1 MADRI
6 RTGRLG
12 RRATGLWKRFSN
24 RPDSEH
30 EQALVRVV
38 IVGLLLAY
46 FAALHA
52 ADTPLT
58 PDQELGLVLTAIIY
72 LSFSFIYVVLIAISP
87 GKSGPRRLTAMATD
101 FTAMFAVLT
110 LGSEYTAP
118 LYPIYLWVTL
128 GNGFR
133 YGLRY
138 LGASMAVSSFSFAA
152 VLTTTPWWA
161 DQLPLGIGLLV
172 ALIAIPGYAGTL
184 IKKLTVAK
192 ALAEEANQ
200 AKNRFLARMSHEL
213 RTPLNAIIGM
223 SDLLGG
229 TQIDRDQREM
239 VRTVKTSGKAL
250 LSLIEGIL
258 DFSKIEAN
266 KISVNEED
274 FDLHGALVDLIAI
287 LRVQADRKG
296 LVLGLDVSP
305 RVPYRLH
312 GDWPHLQQILTNL
325 ISNAIKFTETGHVSL
340 HVDLAQTQAH
350 SGDRLNLLF
359 EVVDTG
365 IGIAEDQIDRVF
377 ESFTQADDGI
387 GRRNE
392 GVGLGLAISKHL
404 TELLGGRISVQ
415 SLPGKGSTFTLRVPI
430 APQQATVTAQAAP
443 SVAILVISR
452 DTALVDS
459 IRHGLT
465 ALHMDVVGVKSPFD
479 AQNAVAGA
487 MRGPACPI
495 TIIDGRDA
503 GWEANDVARSLET
516 FRPNCTFGFI
526 QVKNPLQGTHPADIF
541 LSSLDVP
548 FDNET
553 LSNAVHLAVTFV
565 AARSGTE
572 TDEQVFPVRAASSTP
587 LSILVA
593 EDNQVNQKVT
603 EKILTQAGHT
613 VTLVDNGDDALDMLE
628 SAKFDLAIMDIN
640 MPGTSGIDV
649 VKLYRV
655 AHLGE
660 FHLPIIGL
668 SADATEDTRA
678 ACDEAGMDRY
688 LTKPISARQLI
699 AEIDALVGYDQETG
713 EQPEKPTAN
722 AEVTEIYAHPRF
734 KGDATAPVDWEVLQ
748 DVENLGPDDGFLK
761 ELIRDYLADSQ
772 RLIAD
777 MRTAASRGENMKFRE
792 LGHALRSCS
801 ANVGARTIHQ
811 QCMKLSGITATEL
824 AQSGDHHIQ
833 RLREEHARFR
843 QAVETY
849 LAERADHTGR
859 L

>member
-1 MADRI
+1 MADSI
-6 RTGRLG
+6 RTGRLR

-46 FAALHA
+46 FSVLHI
-52 ADTPLT
+52 ADTALT
-58 PDQELGLVLTAIIY
+58 PDQELGLLLTAAVY
-72 LSFSFIYVVLIAISP
+72 LTFSFLYVVLIAISP
-87 GKSGPRRLTAMATD
+87 GKSGPRRLTAMVTD
-101 FTAMFAVLT
+101 FSAMLSVLT
-110 LGSEYTAP
+110 LGGEYTAP
-118 LYPIYLWVTL
+118 LYPIYLWVSL

-152 VLTTTPWWA
+152 VLATTGWWA
-161 DQLPLGIGLLV
+161 DRLPLGIGLLV
-172 ALIAIPGYAGTL
+172 ALVAIPGYAGTL
-184 IKKLTVAK
+184 IKKLTEAK
-192 ALAEEANQ
+192 AQAEEANQ

-229 TQIDRDQREM
+229 THIDRDQREM
-239 VRTVKTSGKAL
+239 VRTVKTSGKTL

-266 KISVNEED
+266 KISINEED

-325 ISNAIKFTETGHVSL
+325 IGNAIKFTETGQVSL
-340 HVDLAQTQAH
+340 QVDLAQDQAKH
-350 SGDRLNLLF
+350 RDRFDLLF

-365 IGIAEDQIDRVF
+365 IGIAEDQIERVF

-387 GRRNE
+387 ARRNE

-404 TELLGGRISVQ
+404 TELLGGRINVQ

-430 APQQATVTAQAAP
+430 APQRATVTAQSAP
-443 SVAILVISR
+443 SAAVLVISR

-459 IRHGLT
+459 IRHGLA
-465 ALHMDVVGVKSPFD
+465 ALHMDVVGVGSPFD

-487 MRGPACPI
+487 MRGPASPI
-495 TIIDGRDA
+495 TIIDSRDA

-516 FRPNCTFGFI
+516 FRPNCTFGFV
-526 QVKNPLQGTHPADIF
+526 QVKNPVQGTHPADIF

-548 FDNET
+548 FDNES

-572 TDEQVFPVRAASSTP
+572 SADQQFPARTASSVP

-593 EDNQVNQKVT
+593 EDNLVNRKVT
-603 EKILTQAGHT
+603 EKILAQAGHT

-628 SAKFDLAIMDIN
+628 STRFDLAIMDIN

-655 AHLGE
+655 AQLGE

-668 SADATEDTRA
+668 SADATEDTKI
-678 ACDEAGMDRY
+678 ACEEAGMDRY

-699 AEIDALVGYDQETG
+699 VEIDALVEVDRVDRK
-713 EQPEKPTAN
+713 QPEKPTVSAG
-722 AEVTEIYAHPRF
+722 VTEICAHPRF
-734 KGDATAPVDWEVLQ
+734 KGDSTAAVDWAILQ
-748 DVENLGPDDGFLK
+748 DVENLGPDDGFLR
-761 ELIRDYLADSQ
+761 ELIQDYLSDSQ
-772 RLIAD
+772 RLITD
-777 MRTAASRGENMKFRE
+777 MRSAASHGDNMKFRE

-811 QCMKLSGITATEL
+811 QCLKLSGITATEL
-824 AQSGDHHIQ
+824 AQSGDHHIR
-833 RLREEHARFR
+833 RLREEHDRFR

-849 LAERADHTGR
+849 LAGRADHTER